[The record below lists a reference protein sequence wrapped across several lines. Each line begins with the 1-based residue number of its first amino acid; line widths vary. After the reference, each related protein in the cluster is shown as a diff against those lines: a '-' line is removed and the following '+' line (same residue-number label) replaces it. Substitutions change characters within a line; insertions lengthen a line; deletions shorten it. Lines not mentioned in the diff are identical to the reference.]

1 MFEMGETGRKI
12 SAARKAKNMTQM
24 ELADQMGISFQAVSN
39 WERGMSMPDISK
51 LPELSELLGIS
62 IDELLGTSSDLVKG
76 ILVEGEDEYLKQVEE
91 TPERLKIL
99 AEDLAEAA
107 PILKPEQ
114 VNQTFCKAQKK
125 LDFSELKRIL
135 PFLGNELCDEIFQ
148 ECLEQRELKRME
160 DVALFASRE
169 KVDEGFEKLL
179 QEGKLLKGLV
189 PFVSREIIDKTIKD
203 ELAKGTLLAELLPFA
218 SHQTVD
224 DLAAQYYEEKGLD
237 SLNKFLPHTSKEKL
251 RQIAEL
257 EYQKNGLRHFAI
269 IAPFLKKDYLCQ
281 IAGSALERGGFGRET
296 GKKLDLSELEEL
308 FPFWETSYVMRFF

>member
-203 ELAKGTLLAELLPFA
+203 ELAKGTLLAERIYKEQGINNLNQCLPFI
-218 SHQTVD
+218 
-224 DLAAQYYEEKGLD
+224 
-237 SLNKFLPHTSKEKL
+237 NKEKL
-251 RQIAEL
+251 CQIAGL
-257 EYQKNGLRHFAI
+257 EYQKNGLQYFSA
-269 IAPFLKKDYLCQ
+269 IAPFLEKEYLHQ
-281 IAGSALERGGFGRET
+281 IVGEALERGGFRKRNT
-296 GKKLDLSELEEL
+296 
-308 FPFWETSYVMRFF
+308 